1 MTVTIVWVSLFAKKK
16 KNKRRFEVLSTLNS
30 ILSDKKVSPIESNF
44 IKEVIDKKSFF
55 FLFWCRLT
63 AVLPSA
69 YVEIAQ
75 TQIFGRCG
83 I

>member
-16 KNKRRFEVLSTLNS
+16 NNKRRFEVLSTLNS

-55 FLFWCRLT
+55 FC
-63 AVLPSA
+63 
-69 YVEIAQ
+69 
-75 TQIFGRCG
+75 FGVV
-83 I
+83 

>member
-1 MTVTIVWVSLFAKKK
+1 MTVTIVWVSLFAKKN
-16 KNKRRFEVLSTLNS
+16 NKRRFEVLSTFNS

-44 IKEVIDKKSFF
+44 IKEVIDKKIV

>member
-16 KNKRRFEVLSTLNS
+16 NNKRRFEVLSTLNS

-55 FLFWCRLT
+55 FF
-63 AVLPSA
+63 VLVSFDCSVA
-69 YVEIAQ
+69 FSV
-75 TQIFGRCG
+75 C
-83 I
+83 

>member
-1 MTVTIVWVSLFAKKK
+1 MGFFICKKK
-16 KNKRRFEVLSTLNS
+16 IINVGLKFFLLS
-30 ILSDKKVSPIESNF
+30 IRLSLTKKVSPIESNF
-44 IKEVIDKKSFF
+44 IKEVIDKKIV